1 VFLGLGL
8 TVGHGTAAGP
18 AILFAAI
25 GLGDFADGATARI
38 TGQFSRLGALLD
50 PATDR
55 LLAISGAAVCWR
67 WALLPRWALAV
78 LLARELAM
86 LVLGRLS
93 LSRGIELRINTPGRV
108 ALALVLGA
116 LLLAL
121 AGLREP
127 GAVLLYVGVAL
138 AVAATALYLHSGAA
152 QLRRLR
158 DRPSEGPLGRG

>member
-1 VFLGLGL
+1 LALGL

-38 TGQFSRLGALLD
+38 TGQFSRLGALID

-55 LLAISGAAVCWR
+55 LLAISGAVVCWR

-86 LVLGRLS
+86 LILGRLS
-93 LSRGIELRINTPGRV
+93 LRRGLELRINVTGRV
-108 ALALVLGA
+108 ALAFVLAA

-121 AGLREP
+121 SALRTP
-127 GAVLLYVGVAL
+127 GAVLLYVGVTLAL
-138 AVAATALYLHSGAA
+138 TATALYVRSAIA
-152 QLRRLR
+152 QLRRFGPRPGDGPVGR
-158 DRPSEGPLGRG
+158 D